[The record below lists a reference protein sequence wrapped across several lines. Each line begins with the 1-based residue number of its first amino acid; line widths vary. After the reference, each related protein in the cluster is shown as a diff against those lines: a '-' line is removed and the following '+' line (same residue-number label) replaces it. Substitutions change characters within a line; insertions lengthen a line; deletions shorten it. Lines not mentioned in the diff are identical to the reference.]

1 MNERN
6 VFELQTSVC
15 KHPHEDFT
23 PYLPFRTFYTN
34 VRFYNVVDESNQ
46 ILGTYLGWKSS
57 LIGQFFI
64 LG

>member
-23 PYLPFRTFYTN
+23 PYLPFGAIYIY
-34 VRFYNVVDESNQ
+34 VGFYNNPP
-46 ILGTYLGWKSS
+46 
-57 LIGQFFI
+57 
-64 LG
+64 